1 MFISTR
7 GRAKLESLPQSEDSL
22 MKYLRKHLVLTD
34 AAQSIASK
42 NGKGQLISLSL
53 FSLFNLL
60 VCAAF
65 ERHLRSDPTAI
76 TLGYFFV
83 VEFALYGASL
93 LAQYQRLTFPVLER
107 STIFPFSSFAALMFC
122 VWSDLRRPVAI
133 VFLLMSVLLL
143 GFVYRS
149 SVGQIGMTIIIF
161 LLLLITIEIVFVM
174 WALLLRRNP
183 HPEMTL
189 ILSFVAMSLT
199 AFVLA
204 GFLGGGSTVGF
215 LPFTSWA
222 ARGIVAISAGSFGTA
237 LGLCLL
243 LLTTSS
249 ISAIV
254 AAALYRRT

>member
-7 GRAKLESLPQSEDSL
+7 GCPKLGSLPQSENSL
-22 MKYLRKHLVLTD
+22 MKYVRKHLVLTD
-34 AAQSIASK
+34 AAQLMASK

-76 TLGYFFV
+76 TLRYFFV

-107 STIFPFSSFAALMFC
+107 STVFPFSSFAALMFC

-133 VFLLMSVLLL
+133 VFLLMNVLLL
-143 GFVYRS
+143 GSAYSS
-149 SVGQIGMTIIIF
+149 SVGQVAMTIIIF
-161 LLLLITIEIVFVM
+161 LLLFITIDIVFVM

-183 HPEMTL
+183 HPAMTL
-189 ILSFVAMSLT
+189 ILSFVAMTMIAL
-199 AFVLA
+199 VL
-204 GFLGGGSTVGF
+204 GEFLGSGIVGF

-222 ARGIVAISAGSFGTA
+222 ARGIVAIRAGSLGTA

-254 AAALYRRT
+254 AAALYRRL